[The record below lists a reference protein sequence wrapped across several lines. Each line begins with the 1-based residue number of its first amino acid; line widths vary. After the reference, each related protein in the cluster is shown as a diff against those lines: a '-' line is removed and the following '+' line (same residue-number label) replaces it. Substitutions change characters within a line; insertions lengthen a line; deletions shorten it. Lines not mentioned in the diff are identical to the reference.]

1 MVSHP
6 HRLAQHGCA
15 SVDPR
20 TVIGVWIIDI
30 VPTHA
35 LCLSCPLLAL
45 LLLVLLVLLP
55 LCERERSS
63 SLVLARYR
71 ACGWSLSVSAGV
83 LHTGQVS
90 SYRES
95 PPAAHCI
102 VHRRHRE
109 TVQRETDS
117 TDSLTLE
124 RCPLTVDSVDLDR
137 FAEDLRNF

>member
-90 SYRES
+90 RES

-102 VHRRHRE
+102 DATERQCRERR
-109 TVQRETDS
+109 TA
-117 TDSLTLE
+117 LE
-124 RCPLTVDSVDLDR
+124 ALTV
-137 FAEDLRNF
+137 

>member
-55 LCERERSS
+55 PCERERSS

-71 ACGWSLSVSAGV
+71 ACGWSLSVSAGAS
-83 LHTGQVS
+83 HW
-90 SYRES
+90 
-95 PPAAHCI
+95 PAAG
-102 VHRRHRE
+102 VHRPHCRDARE
-109 TVQRETDS
+109 RRELDS
-117 TDSLTLE
+117 TDTGMH
-124 RCPLTVDSVDLDR
+124 DG
-137 FAEDLRNF
+137 